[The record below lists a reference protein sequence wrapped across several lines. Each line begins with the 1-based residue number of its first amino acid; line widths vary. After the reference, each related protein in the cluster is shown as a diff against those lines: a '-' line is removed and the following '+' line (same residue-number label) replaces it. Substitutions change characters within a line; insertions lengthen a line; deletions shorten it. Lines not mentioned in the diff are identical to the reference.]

1 MKKGFTLVEL
11 LIVIAIMGILAII
24 VIPTIRN
31 DILQKSLESNNV
43 NIISAAEDWA
53 YDNLNTISLEVESMT
68 PDSNGYVYG
77 RCSQTTVDNLITKG
91 YLVGDK
97 ENKTVLQN
105 PVTKEPMNTLVV
117 CVRYKYKV
125 INGSLDM
132 NTRIMEAVIK

>member
-1 MKKGFTLVEL
+1 MN
-11 LIVIAIMGILAII
+11 LA
-24 VIPTIRN
+24 
-31 DILQKSLESNNV
+31 L
-43 NIISAAEDWA
+43 
-53 YDNLNTISLEVESMT
+53 
-68 PDSNGYVYG
+68 
-77 RCSQTTVDNLITKG
+77 DNLITKG

-97 ENKTVLQN
+97 ENKAVLQN